1 MLSKIVKNERLI
13 EDLEL
18 RLDDLSSSYASEL
31 RTLQHQVRTLE
42 GPLIS
47 ETKNAQKENEALI
60 REIDRTQSINR
71 EILVMS
77 TEIKPPVVV
86 DDYSGGYPNRR
97 LHNMSSI
104 KVEEVEA
111 ALNMDENNY
120 EAFSDSTVTMQ
131 KMQRNVKRRNIQG
144 KA

>member
-18 RLDDLSSSYASEL
+18 RLDDLSSTYATEL

-60 REIDRTQSINR
+60 REIDRTQNINR

-77 TEIKPPVVV
+77 TEIKPPVV
-86 DDYSGGYPNRR
+86 DDYSGYPNRR

-120 EAFSDSTVTMQ
+120 EAFSDSTVTM
-131 KMQRNVKRRNIQG
+131 
-144 KA
+144 